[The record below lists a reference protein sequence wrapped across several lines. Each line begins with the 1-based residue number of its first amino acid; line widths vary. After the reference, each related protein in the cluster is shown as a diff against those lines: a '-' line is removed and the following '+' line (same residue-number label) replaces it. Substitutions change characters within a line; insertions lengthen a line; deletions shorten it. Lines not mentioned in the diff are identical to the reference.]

1 MGIVSTRFLRNRLE
15 TICHFERNEVE
26 SRNLMGSLDSLRAQ
40 GFRPFLTENEHTG
53 SFSGRAEPRDDI
65 RR

>member
-1 MGIVSTRFLRNRLE
+1 MKNAASYMTSEAQEGAIAFGSIDEEDMSLRSRLE

-26 SRNLMGSLDSLRAQ
+26 SRNLMGSLDFA
-40 GFRPFLTENEHTG
+40 
-53 SFSGRAEPRDDI
+53 RDDI